1 MMVADAGL
9 TPMQALLSATGGAAA
24 ALGLE
29 DVGTLEPGKWADLL
43 VLAADPLEDIT
54 HTRSLESV
62 WIAGNRVAD

>member
-1 MMVADAGL
+1 MSN
-9 TPMQALLSATGGAAA
+9 PIR
-24 ALGLE
+24 
-29 DVGTLEPGKWADLL
+29 ADLL